1 MTIAEIILLA
11 PGQGNTVSVLGDT
24 YTFKAAAKDTGGAYG
39 LWELTAPAAAAGPP
53 PHIHEREDEAFYVLE
68 GELMFQIGERAMRA
82 AAGTFAFAPRGLVHK
97 FSNPGAKPAK
107 ALVIVSPGGFE
118 KALEE
123 MAQIAPRG
131 DQPPDMEKLL
141 AIADKYGL
149 KIVGPG

>member
-1 MTIAEIILLA
+1 MSSKASSRSNRRA
-11 PGQGNTVSVLGDT
+11 RDAGGCGNVS
-24 YTFKAAAKDTGGAYG
+24 
-39 LWELTAPAAAAGPP
+39 
-53 PHIHEREDEAFYVLE
+53 
-68 GELMFQIGERAMRA
+68 
-82 AAGTFAFAPRGLVHK
+82 FAPRGLVHK